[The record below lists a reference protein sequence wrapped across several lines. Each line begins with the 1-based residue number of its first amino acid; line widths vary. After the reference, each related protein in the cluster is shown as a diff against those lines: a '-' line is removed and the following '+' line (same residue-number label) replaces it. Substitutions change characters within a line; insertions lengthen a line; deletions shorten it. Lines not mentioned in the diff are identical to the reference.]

1 MKVLITGGARGIGK
15 SISEIFAKNGYDLCI
30 NYNKSEKEALL
41 LQKELQD
48 LYDIKVKLIKA
59 DLSDLSSIH
68 DLYQKLKT
76 LYPDGVDILINNS
89 GVCID
94 ELFDKVEFEKV
105 QKLYNINLLSVVELT
120 RLVVSDMI
128 KKKSGSIINISSVS
142 GVLGCSCEVDY
153 STTKAAINGFTKALA
168 KEVGESNIN
177 VNAVAPGI
185 IKTDMTCDLDEEY
198 CLSNIPL
205 HRYGSA
211 NEVAKLVYDISQ
223 NKYITGQII
232 GIDGA
237 IVI

>member
-1 MKVLITGGARGIGK
+1 MKVFITGGARGIGK
-15 SISEIFAKNGYDLCI
+15 SISEVFAKNGYDLCI

-48 LYDIKVKLIKA
+48 LYNIKVKLIKA
-59 DLSDLSSIH
+59 DLSDLSSIN
-68 DLYQKLKT
+68 DLYQNLKT

-120 RLVVSDMI
+120 RLVITDMV

-168 KEVGESNIN
+168 
-177 VNAVAPGI
+177 
-185 IKTDMTCDLDEEY
+185 
-198 CLSNIPL
+198 
-205 HRYGSA
+205 
-211 NEVAKLVYDISQ
+211 
-223 NKYITGQII
+223 
-232 GIDGA
+232 
-237 IVI
+237 